1 MRLDLF
7 DYDLPPGRIAQ
18 RPLPERDAS
27 RMLVVDRA
35 SGGLNDRAVRE
46 LPELLDR
53 GDLLVA
59 NDSRVLPARL
69 LGRREPG
76 GGEVEALL
84 LEPAPDDADAGQGS
98 GGAGLWRALVRPARK
113 LALGARLVFAPG
125 FEAEVAA
132 VGERGER
139 TLRLRA
145 PGGVAAAIERHGH
158 MPLPPYIH
166 RPDEAADRDRYQTI
180 YARAAG
186 SAAAPT
192 AGLHFTPDLLARL
205 AARGVGWTTVRLHV
219 GLGTFQPVEVSEI
232 EDHPM
237 HAERFELSAE
247 TAAALNRARAAGRRI
262 VAIGTTAARVLETA
276 APEPGAAFTPQSG
289 DTRIFLY
296 PGRRF
301 RAVDA
306 LLTNFHA
313 PRTTLLMMIAAFA
326 GLDPVRRAY
335 AHALAAGYRFLS
347 YGDCML
353 IR

>member
-7 DYDLPPGRIAQ
+7 DYELPPERIAQ
-18 RPLPERDAS
+18 HPLAERDAS
-27 RMLVVDRA
+27 RMLVVERA
-35 SGGLNDRAVRE
+35 SGALDDRGVRE
-46 LPELLDR
+46 LPALLEA
-53 GDLLVA
+53 GDVLVA

-76 GGEVEALL
+76 GGDVEALL
-84 LEPAPDDADAGQGS
+84 LEPAASAAGAEVASEATAD
-98 GGAGLWRALVRPARK
+98 WRALVRPGRK
-113 LALGARLVFAPG
+113 LGVGARLVFAPD
-125 FEAEVAA
+125 FAAEVIAG
-132 VGERGER
+132 GERGER

-145 PGGVAAAIERHGH
+145 AGGIAAAIERHGH

-166 RPDEAADRDRYQTI
+166 RADEAADRERYQTV

-192 AGLHFTPDLLARL
+192 AGLHFTPELLARL
-205 AARGVGWTTVRLHV
+205 GERGIGWATVRLHV
-219 GLGTFQPVEVSEI
+219 GLGTFQPVEVEEI

-237 HAERFELSAE
+237 HAERYELPAE
-247 TAAALNRARAAGRRI
+247 AAAALNRARDGGGRI

-276 APEPGAAFTPQSG
+276 APAPGEPFAAQAG
-289 DTRIFLY
+289 ETRLFLY
-296 PGRRF
+296 PGRRL

-326 GLDPVRRAY
+326 GLDLTRRAY

>member
-1 MRLDLF
+1 MTMRLSDF
-7 DYDLPPGRIAQ
+7 DYELPPGRIAQ
-18 RPLPERDAS
+18 HPLAERDAS
-27 RMLVVDRA
+27 RMLVLDRA
-35 SGGLNDRAVRE
+35 TGALDDRAVRD
-46 LPELLDR
+46 LPGWLDP

-69 LGRREPG
+69 LGRRI
-76 GGEVEALL
+76 GGEGLVEALL
-84 LEPAPDDADAGQGS
+84 LEPEAGQGS
-98 GGAGLWRALVRPARK
+98 ETALWKALVRPARK
-113 LALGARLVFAPG
+113 LPRGARLVFAPD
-125 FEAEVAA
+125 FEAEIIA

-139 TLRLRA
+139 TLCLSA
-145 PGGVAAAIERHGH
+145 AGGVAAAIERHGH

-166 RPDEAADRDRYQTI
+166 RPDEALDRERYQTI
-180 YARAAG
+180 YARVPG

-205 AARGVGWTTVRLHV
+205 EARGVGWATVRLHV
-219 GLGTFQPVEVSEI
+219 GLGTFQPVEVDEI
-232 EDHPM
+232 EAHPM

-276 APEPGAAFTPQSG
+276 APDSDAPFAPQSG
-289 DTRIFLY
+289 ETRLFLY

-301 RAVDA
+301 RAADA
-306 LLTNFHA
+306 MLTNFHA

-326 GLDPVRRAY
+326 GLDATRRAY
-335 AHALAAGYRFLS
+335 AHALASGYRFLS